1 MYLAAL
7 FVAVML
13 SLGGQVA
20 EHPTGR
26 WERSLQVPQR
36 EISITLDLARTPAG
50 AWIGSV
56 GIPASTSIDVPLGN
70 FTIEGSVVR
79 FTATLP
85 GRAAFEALLRTGAR
99 RLSGTVPNPEGSAR

>member
-13 SLGGQVA
+13 SLGGQIA
-20 EHPTGR
+20 DHPTGR
-26 WERSLQVPQR
+26 WEGSLQVPQR

-50 AWIGSV
+50 AWIGSM
-56 GIPASTSIDVPLGN
+56 GIPASTSIDVPL
-70 FTIEGSVVR
+70 ELRHRGSVVG

-85 GRAAFEALLRTGAR
+85 GRAAFEGLLRPGAT
-99 RLSGTVPNPEGSAR
+99 RLSGAVPNAEGSAR